1 MFLIRKNSEG
11 NPLIIWFNPPGLN
24 AELTPT
30 KARELAEQ
38 LQMVASC
45 AEEEKD
51 QDCWDAGITAVIHCQ
66 GRKSVI

>member
-1 MFLIRKNSEG
+1 MFLIRKDSKG
-11 NPLIIWFNPPGLN
+11 IPLIIWINPPGLE

-45 AEEEKD
+45 AEEKED
-51 QDCWDAGITAVIHCQ
+51 RD
-66 GRKSVI
+66 